1 MRKWTALALSLL
13 VFLSMF
19 SIAPFTGH
27 KAYAASG
34 GNPNLGPFTIYEYL
48 PAPGQFSNTYLMSD
62 PNAEWNNNLS
72 KIMPLGAFGGYVIFK
87 MDEPIVDSP
96 LHPYGVDF
104 NVYGNAF
111 TGFMEPGAIA
121 VAQDDG
127 TGKPGT
133 WYHIAGSEH
142 YEDATIWDYKANYT
156 NPDPDFAI
164 TNGINIPWTDN
175 QGNTGEIKTNNY
187 NRRPYYPIPDNYP
200 LKPADFTNTGYSY
213 SGVNINVRDNAFGY
227 ADSHSM
233 GNGPYDVL
241 GNPYAASAPNGDPI
255 DIAWAVDEDGKPA
268 NLESVDFI
276 KVYTAVQID
285 GGAFGEVSTEVSGLI
300 PAKPVSSET
309 GVTDDLNTLSLSS
322 TTPGAL
328 PQIWHL
334 TPGQYV
340 YDDIVVNADSIKIT
354 ANGDAANIYV
364 NNTRGTANAP
374 VNKVLTLSDS
384 EPRLVRVIAQDGD
397 KQPVIYYLSL
407 RKGKVAKPS
416 SGSVDVAVE
425 SAARQILNKGVTSDW
440 EAAGLARAGYTVPE
454 KYYNKLIERISQA
467 NGNFANVTDYERL
480 SLAITALGYDATNF
494 AAHNLIEKIYNFN
507 NITAQGVNGPIY
519 GLIALDSGGYTIPND
534 AKWNRNSLIDKIIE
548 YKNPDG
554 GYGYAGT
561 TSTPDMTAM
570 ALIALAP
577 YMDQEPAKTAGELA
591 VQWLSAQQQPH
602 GGYDDSSESVAQAII
617 ALTAAGFDPTDTDY
631 TKDGESLV
639 SRLLS
644 FRKADGGYSHKL
656 SDSSSNAFS
665 TEQALQAL
673 VAYQLY
679 TENNGR
685 LYDYTQTELPGVEFG
700 VTVNTVIQGPEGQIY
715 QGTAH
720 GVTAMDA
727 LLQAADANNI
737 AVGLAGGGTYVTSI
751 QGIEQG
757 LYGGYDGWMYVVK
770 RDNQWVMPQV
780 GMADFDLDA
789 NDQLLIYYGEMDT
802 QLVQSVTLSPA
813 QPKAGE
819 AFTVSVNQWTWDWVS
834 NEDLITPAEGATVT
848 IAGVS
853 AVTDNSGVASFTG
866 GIPAAGSYEAV
877 ITHLRENQGPAL
889 VRDTRPVTIQ
899 SANVEP
905 VTRTVTLSVVGDSQK
920 GTIVSN
926 KTIELADGDTAFS
939 VLLRELGSKVV
950 YSGSGPSIYVS
961 AIDGLAEFD
970 RGPKS
975 GWMFAVNGIYPE
987 VSAGIYTL
995 KDKDRVTWN
1004 YTVNLGQDLNAG
1016 MPDTPSAISK
1026 ELEQAF
1032 GQLSIKADNT
1042 LPIGQTVRTTE
1053 VLNRSNAMSKQQVEE
1068 LLKALQAGL
1077 VSVSKTT
1084 STDKETVISDSLGEA
1099 AVIVP
1104 AGATTGP
1111 LTISIQ
1117 ELKEQRPGLAT
1128 SLFEFTPK
1136 DTVFGKAVY
1145 VQFKVP
1151 VQTANPDDLVICWLN
1166 ERTGEW
1172 IPIPSVLDL
1181 KTGLITGKVTHFTK
1195 FAVIDRS
1202 KLSTPRPTFTDES
1215 LISSWALEAVHRVFE
1230 AKVMVGV
1237 SDTELRFAPKQSM
1250 TRAEFAK
1257 LIVNLLNETPAA
1269 EAKQIFKDVKPS
1281 SWYYGSVMKAQELGI
1296 IQGIS
1301 ATEFKPDQAIT
1312 RQEMAIMI
1320 ARAFKLSG
1328 GTAAVAYK
1336 DQASISPSALEAVQ
1350 AVSSQGIMTGSGGF
1364 FSPKSP
1370 VTREMAAVVADKL
1383 LTK

>member
-1 MRKWTALALSLL
+1 
-13 VFLSMF
+13 MF

-34 GNPNLGPFTIYEYL
+34 TNPNLGPFTIYEYI

-104 NVYGNAF
+104 NVYGNAL
-111 TGFMEPGAIA
+111 TGFFEPGAIA

-127 TGKPGT
+127 TGKPGK
-133 WYHIAGSEH
+133 WYNIAGSEH
-142 YEDATIWDYKANYT
+142 YEDAAIWDYKVNYT

-175 QGNTGEIKTNNY
+175 QGNTGEIKTTAY
-187 NRRPYYPIPDNYP
+187 LRPYYPIPNNYP
-200 LKPADFTNTGYSY
+200 LRPADFTNTGYSY
-213 SGVNINVRDNAFGY
+213 SGVNINVRNNAFGY
-227 ADSHSM
+227 ADSHPNNS
-233 GNGPYDVL
+233 GPYDVL
-241 GNPYAASAPNGDPI
+241 GNPYGATAPNGDPI

-268 NLESVDFI
+268 NLESIDYV

-285 GGAFGEVSTEVSGLI
+285 GGMFGEVSTEVSGLTI
-300 PAKPVSSET
+300 AKPAESIT
-309 GVTDDLNTLSLSS
+309 GVTKDLKTLSLTS
-322 TTPGAL
+322 TSPGAL
-328 PQIWHL
+328 PQVWHL

-340 YDDIVVNADSIKIT
+340 YDDIIVDAESIKIT

-374 VNKVLTLSDS
+374 VSKVLTLSDS
-384 EPRLVRVIAQDGD
+384 EPRLVRVIAQDGN
-397 KQPVIYYLSL
+397 KQPVIYYLCL
-407 RKGKVAKPS
+407 RKGKVSKPS
-416 SGSVDVAVE
+416 SGSVDAAIE
-425 SAARQILNKGVTSDW
+425 SAARQILNKDVTSDW
-440 EAAGLARAGYTVPE
+440 EAAGLARAGYKVPE
-454 KYYNKLIERISQA
+454 SYYNKLIERITQA
-467 NGNFANVTDYERL
+467 NGNFSNVTDYERL

-494 AAHNLIEKIYNFN
+494 ASHNLIEKIHNFN

-519 GLIALDSGGYTIPND
+519 GLIALDSGGYTIPED
-534 AKWNRNSLIDKIIE
+534 AKWSRDSLVDKIIE
-548 YKNPDG
+548 YKNQDG
-554 GYGYAGT
+554 GYGYDGT

-617 ALTAAGFDPTDTDY
+617 ALTAAGFDPTDADY
-631 TKDGESLV
+631 TKNNVSLV
-639 SRLLS
+639 DRLLS

-656 SDSSSNAFS
+656 TDGSSNAFS

-700 VTVNTVIQGPEGQIY
+700 VTVNTIIQGPDAQIY
-715 QGTAH
+715 QGAAH

-727 LLQAADANNI
+727 LFQVADINDI
-737 AVGLAGGGTYVTSI
+737 EVGFDNSGTYVTSI
-751 QGIEQG
+751 KGIAQG
-757 LYGGYDGWMYVVK
+757 LYGGFDGWMFVVK
-770 RDNQWVMPQV
+770 RDNQWVIPSV
-780 GMADFDLDA
+780 SMAGFKLNK

-802 QLVQSVTLSPA
+802 QLVQSVTLSPT

-819 AFTVSVNQWTWDWVS
+819 DFTVSVNKWTWDWD
-834 NEDLITPAEGATVT
+834 NNAELITPAAGATVT

-853 AVTDNSGVASFTG
+853 AVIDNNGVASFTG

-877 ITHLRENQGPAL
+877 ITHLRENKGPAV

-905 VTRTVTLSVVGDSQK
+905 VTRTVTLSVVGDTQK
-920 GTIVSN
+920 GTIVNN

-939 VLLRELGSKVV
+939 VLHRELGSKVV

-961 AIDGLAEFD
+961 AIDGLTEFD

-1004 YTVNLGQDLNAG
+1004 YTVDLGQDLNAG
-1016 MPDTPSAISK
+1016 MPPDTTSAISK

-1032 GQLSIKADNT
+1032 GQLAIKADNT
-1042 LPIGQTVRTTE
+1042 LPIGQTIRTTE
-1053 VLNRSNAMSKQQVEE
+1053 VLNRNNAMSKQQVEE

-1084 STDKETVISDSLGEA
+1084 STDKETVISDSFGEA
-1099 AVIVP
+1099 KLVVP

-1128 SLFEFTPK
+1128 SVFEFTPK

-1202 KLSTPRPTFTDES
+1202 KLNTPRPTFTDES

-1230 AKVMVGV
+1230 SKVMVGV

-1320 ARAFKLSG
+1320 ARAFKLAG
-1328 GTAAVAYK
+1328 GSDAVAYK

-1350 AVSSQGIMTGSGGF
+1350 AVSSQGIMTGSGGY
-1364 FSPKSP
+1364 FSPKAP

-1383 LTK
+1383 LNQTK